1 MCTGREVQVDDAET
15 EKAREEKLSV
25 LPDGLA
31 RRLFCVW
38 RNARGLQHLA
48 PDKSVQRDIEA
59 KMLSY
64 IVLVRKR

>member
-38 RNARGLQHLA
+38 RNARGRQHLA